1 MQRNVGVWLDHR
13 HATIV
18 VVHGRNIETRE
29 IFSGAEPRVRATG
42 GTRCAGGQGPHDI
55 VSESRRD
62 ARIAQQ
68 LGRYYDDLLAELA
81 GAGRIHVCG
90 PGEAKLELRKRI
102 LADRELA
109 PGLEAVEPC
118 DRITQAQFVAMIKE
132 VFGVP
137 IKRAARA

>member
-18 VVHGRNIETRE
+18 IVQGKRIEIQDIYSR
-29 IFSGAEPRVRATG
+29 AEPRVRSTG
-42 GTRCAGGQGPHDI
+42 GSRCAAGQGPGDI

-68 LGRYYDDLLAELA
+68 LDRYYDQLIQALAA
-81 GAGRIHVCG
+81 ADRIHVCG
-90 PGEAKLELRKRI
+90 PGEAKLELSKRI
-102 LADRELA
+102 QSNRELA
-109 PGLEAVEPC
+109 PRLQTVEPC
-118 DRITQAQFVAMIKE
+118 DKLTRGQFVAMIKE